1 MWYRT
6 RLMSVCFKFE
16 IKIFSQK
23 YKEINHVI
31 NICGATCLEQLW
43 KPCWGPRWRSH
54 LDTHFTWCHVWL
66 VSLTDTCDTSA
77 LKLGY
82 DMCLC
87 PVGKFCRM
95 RRSRQHLLDLQPQDS
110 WRQRAREPRAVW
122 TQRIL
127 VMLPIPWWQPDCHQL
142 RWYDLVS
149 CWPLPLCR

>member
-1 MWYRT
+1 
-6 RLMSVCFKFE
+6 
-16 IKIFSQK
+16 
-23 YKEINHVI
+23 
-31 NICGATCLEQLW
+31 
-43 KPCWGPRWRSH
+43 
-54 LDTHFTWCHVWL
+54 L

-142 RWYDLVS
+142 RWYDLV
-149 CWPLPLCR
+149 